1 VPESTLPSSPV
12 PLPVVIDTDPG
23 IDDCLA
29 LLLALNSPELDVRGI
44 SISYGNT
51 VVENAYRNC
60 VEILRRVKRP
70 VRVPLGIG
78 ARRPLKRQL
87 QVADDTHGPSGLG
100 YAEVPPA
107 GVILDYVRP
116 LERLLEAQAQPVT
129 LVTLGPVTS
138 LALVLRANPG
148 LVRDK
153 VGRHVAMIGNVE
165 AAGNQTR
172 FSEFNA
178 WCDPEA
184 LAIVLAAEIPTEMIG
199 LDVTRKLI
207 MKGSEVERLAHHSPW
222 LHDALRFYVEFHQKQ
237 EGLDGAVIND
247 VLAIAYL
254 LQPDVLTFSDLRLSV
269 GLDDGQSRG
278 RTKLDP
284 KGSFVRVAMDVH
296 PTPVR
301 RLLFERVLPA
311 EAPPPPLAEEAL
323 AGPSRSSTRTGQRWR
338 VHSSR
343 SNAARALSSRWS
355 ERPKASSSAACTTSS
370 RRGRWRTRCE
380 TPIG

>member
-1 VPESTLPSSPV
+1 MPQPII
-12 PLPVVIDTDPG
+12 IDTDPG

-29 LLLALNSPELDVRGI
+29 LLLALNSPELEVRGI

-51 VVENAYRNC
+51 IIENAYRNG
-60 VEILRRVKRP
+60 VEILRKVKHP
-70 VRVPLGIG
+70 GRVPLAIG

-100 YAEVPPA
+100 YADVPPA
-107 GVILDYVRP
+107 GVILDYVRT
-116 LERLLEAQAQPVT
+116 LERLLEAQTEPVT

-148 LVRDK
+148 LIRDK
-153 VGRHVAMIGNVE
+153 VGRHVAMIGNIE
-165 AAGNQTR
+165 AAGNTTR

-184 LAIVLAAEIPTEMIG
+184 LATVLASEIPTEMIG
-199 LDVTRKLI
+199 LDVTRKVVI
-207 MKGSEVERLAHHSPW
+207 KGNEVERLAQHSPW
-222 LHDALRFYVEFHQKQ
+222 LHEALRFYVEFHKKH

-254 LQPDVLTFSDLRLSV
+254 IQPDVLTFSDLRLAVS
-269 GLDDGQSRG
+269 LDDGQSRG

-284 KGSFVRVAMDVH
+284 KGSFTRVAMDVH
-296 PTPVR
+296 PPPVR

-311 EAPPPPLAEEAL
+311 GALVEEAM
-323 AGPSRSSTRTGQRWR
+323 A
-338 VHSSR
+338 
-343 SNAARALSSRWS
+343 
-355 ERPKASSSAACTTSS
+355 
-370 RRGRWRTRCE
+370 
-380 TPIG
+380 

>member
-1 VPESTLPSSPV
+1 VPQPV
-12 PLPVVIDTDPG
+12 IIDTDPG

-29 LLLALNSPELDVRGI
+29 ILLALNSPELDVRGI

-51 VVENAYRNC
+51 VVENAYRNA
-60 VEILRRVKRP
+60 VEILRKVKHT

-87 QVADDTHGPSGLG
+87 QVADDTHGPTGLG

-116 LERLLEAQAQPVT
+116 LERMLDAQPEPVT

-138 LALVLRANPG
+138 LALVLRANPA
-148 LVRDK
+148 LVREK
-153 VGRHVAMIGNVE
+153 VSRHVAMIGNIE

-184 LAIVLAAEIPTEMIG
+184 LATVLAAEIPTEMIG
-199 LDVTRKLI
+199 LDVTRKLVI
-207 MKGSEVERLAHHSPW
+207 KGNEVERLAHQSPW
-222 LHDALRFYVEFHQKQ
+222 LYDALRFYVEFHKKQ

-254 LQPDVLTFSDLRLSV
+254 IQPDVLTFSDLRLAV
-269 GLDDGQSRG
+269 DLDDGQSRG

-284 KGSFVRVAMDVH
+284 KGSFTRVAMEVH
-296 PTPVR
+296 TPPVR
-301 RLLFERVLPA
+301 RMLFERVLPA
-311 EAPPPPLAEEAL
+311 GALVEEAM
-323 AGPSRSSTRTGQRWR
+323 A
-338 VHSSR
+338 
-343 SNAARALSSRWS
+343 
-355 ERPKASSSAACTTSS
+355 
-370 RRGRWRTRCE
+370 
-380 TPIG
+380 

>member
-1 VPESTLPSSPV
+1 M
-12 PLPVVIDTDPG
+12 PLPIIIDTDPG

-29 LLLALNSPELDVRGI
+29 LLLALNSPELDVRAI

-51 VVENAYRNC
+51 VVENAYRNA
-60 VEILRRVKRP
+60 VEILRKAKHT
-70 VRVPLGIG
+70 VRIPLGIG

-116 LERLLEAQAQPVT
+116 LERLLAAQPEPIT

-138 LALVLRANPG
+138 LALVLRANPA

-153 VGRHVAMIGNVE
+153 VSRHVAMIGNVE

-184 LAIVLAAEIPTEMIG
+184 LATVLAAEIPTEMIG
-199 LDVTRKLI
+199 LDVTRKI
-207 MKGSEVERLAHHSPW
+207 VIKGNEVERLALQSPW
-222 LHDALRFYVEFHQKQ
+222 LHDALRFYVEFHKKQ

-254 LQPDVLTFSDLRLSV
+254 LQPEVLTFSDLRLV
-269 GLDDGQSRG
+269 VDLDDGQSRG
-278 RTKLDP
+278 RTKLNP
-284 KGSFVRVAMDVH
+284 KGSFTRVAMEVH
-296 PTPVR
+296 PPPVR
-301 RLLFERVLPA
+301 RLLFERVLTGA
-311 EAPPPPLAEEAL
+311 LVEEAM
-323 AGPSRSSTRTGQRWR
+323 A
-338 VHSSR
+338 
-343 SNAARALSSRWS
+343 
-355 ERPKASSSAACTTSS
+355 
-370 RRGRWRTRCE
+370 
-380 TPIG
+380 

>member
-1 VPESTLPSSPV
+1 MPESTSPESRA
-12 PLPVVIDTDPG
+12 PTPVIIDTDPG

-44 SISYGNT
+44 SVSYGNT
-51 VVENAYRNC
+51 TIENAFRNA
-60 VEILRRVKRP
+60 VEILRKAKRPPPPP

-100 YAEVPPA
+100 YAELPPA

-116 LERLLEAQAQPVT
+116 LERMLQAQPQPVT

-148 LVRDK
+148 LVREK
-153 VGRHVAMIGNVE
+153 VSRHVAMIGTIE
-165 AAGNQTR
+165 ATGTQTR
-172 FSEFNA
+172 YSEFNA

-184 LAIVLAAEIPTEMIG
+184 LATVLAAEIPTEMIG
-199 LDVTRKLI
+199 LDVTRRI
-207 MKGSEVERLAHHSPW
+207 VIKGNEVERLAQSSTW
-222 LHDALRFYVEFHQKQ
+222 LYDALRFYVEFHRKQ

-254 LQPDVLTFSDLRLSV
+254 LQPEILTFSDLRLSV
-269 GLDDGQSRG
+269 NLEDGPSRG
-278 RTKLDP
+278 RTKLDA
-284 KGSFVRVAMDVH
+284 KGSFTRVAMEVQA
-296 PTPVR
+296 PPVR

-311 EAPPPPLAEEAL
+311 GALAEEAM
-323 AGPSRSSTRTGQRWR
+323 A
-338 VHSSR
+338 
-343 SNAARALSSRWS
+343 
-355 ERPKASSSAACTTSS
+355 
-370 RRGRWRTRCE
+370 
-380 TPIG
+380 

>member
-1 VPESTLPSSPV
+1 MPEETGPPSPV
-12 PLPVVIDTDPG
+12 PIPVIIDTDPG

-44 SISYGNT
+44 SVSYGNT
-51 VVENAYRNC
+51 SIENAFRNA
-60 VEILRRVKRP
+60 VEILRKVKRPPPPAPPPPPP

-100 YAEVPPA
+100 YAELPPA

-116 LERLLEAQAQPVT
+116 LERMLQAQPQPVT

-148 LVRDK
+148 LVREK
-153 VGRHVAMIGNVE
+153 VSRHVAMIGTIE
-165 AAGNQTR
+165 ATGTQTR
-172 FSEFNA
+172 YSEFNA

-184 LAIVLAAEIPTEMIG
+184 LATVLAAEIPTEMIG
-199 LDVTRKLI
+199 LDVTRKI
-207 MKGSEVERLAHHSPW
+207 IIKGNEVERLAQSSTW
-222 LHDALRFYVEFHQKQ
+222 LYDALRFYVEFHRKQ

-254 LQPDVLTFSDLRLSV
+254 LQPEILTFSDLRLSV
-269 GLDDGQSRG
+269 NLEDGPSRG
-278 RTKLDP
+278 RTKLDA
-284 KGSFVRVAMDVH
+284 KGSFTRVAMEVQA
-296 PTPVR
+296 PQVR

-311 EAPPPPLAEEAL
+311 GALAEEAM
-323 AGPSRSSTRTGQRWR
+323 A
-338 VHSSR
+338 
-343 SNAARALSSRWS
+343 
-355 ERPKASSSAACTTSS
+355 
-370 RRGRWRTRCE
+370 
-380 TPIG
+380 

>member
-1 VPESTLPSSPV
+1 M
-12 PLPVVIDTDPG
+12 PLPIIIDTDPG

-29 LLLALNSPELDVRGI
+29 LLLALNSPELDVRAI

-51 VVENAYRNC
+51 VVENAYRNA
-60 VEILRRVKRP
+60 VEILRKAKHT
-70 VRVPLGIG
+70 VRIPLGIG

-116 LERLLEAQAQPVT
+116 LERLLETQPEPIT

-138 LALVLRANPG
+138 LALVLRANPA

-153 VGRHVAMIGNVE
+153 VSRHVAMIGNVE

-184 LAIVLAAEIPTEMIG
+184 LATVLAAEIPTEMIG
-199 LDVTRKLI
+199 LDVTRKLVI
-207 MKGSEVERLAHHSPW
+207 KGTEVERLAQHSPW
-222 LHDALRFYVEFHQKQ
+222 LHDALRFYVEFHKKQ

-247 VLAIAYL
+247 VLAIGYL
-254 LQPDVLTFSDLRLSV
+254 LQPEVLTFSDLRLV
-269 GLDDGQSRG
+269 VDLDDGQSRG
-278 RTKLDP
+278 RTKLNP
-284 KGSFVRVAMDVH
+284 KGSFTRVAMEVH
-296 PTPVR
+296 PPPVR
-301 RLLFERVLPA
+301 RLLFERVLA
-311 EAPPPPLAEEAL
+311 GALVEEAM
-323 AGPSRSSTRTGQRWR
+323 A
-338 VHSSR
+338 
-343 SNAARALSSRWS
+343 
-355 ERPKASSSAACTTSS
+355 
-370 RRGRWRTRCE
+370 
-380 TPIG
+380 

>member
-1 VPESTLPSSPV
+1 VPQPII
-12 PLPVVIDTDPG
+12 IDTDPG

-29 LLLALNSPELDVRGI
+29 LLLALNSPELDVRAI

-51 VVENAYRNC
+51 VVENAYRNA
-60 VEILRRVKRP
+60 VEILRKVKHP

-87 QVADDTHGPSGLG
+87 QVADDTHGPTGLG

-107 GVILDYVRP
+107 GVILDYARP
-116 LERLLEAQAQPVT
+116 LERLLDAQPEPVT

-153 VGRHVAMIGNVE
+153 VSRHVAMIGNIE

-184 LAIVLAAEIPTEMIG
+184 LRAVLAAEIPTEMIG
-199 LDVTRKLI
+199 LDVTRKLVI
-207 MKGSEVERLAHHSPW
+207 KGSEVERLAQHSPW
-222 LHDALRFYVEFHQKQ
+222 LHDALRFYVEFHKKQ

-254 LQPDVLTFSDLRLSV
+254 IQPDVLTFSDLRLTV
-269 GLDDGQSRG
+269 DLDDGQSRG
-278 RTKLDP
+278 RTKLNP
-284 KGSFVRVAMDVH
+284 KGSFARVAMDVH
-296 PTPVR
+296 PPPVR
-301 RLLFERVLPA
+301 RLLFERVLA
-311 EAPPPPLAEEAL
+311 GALVEEAL
-323 AGPSRSSTRTGQRWR
+323 A
-338 VHSSR
+338 
-343 SNAARALSSRWS
+343 
-355 ERPKASSSAACTTSS
+355 
-370 RRGRWRTRCE
+370 
-380 TPIG
+380 

>member
-1 VPESTLPSSPV
+1 M
-12 PLPVVIDTDPG
+12 PLPIIIDTDPG

-29 LLLALNSPELDVRGI
+29 LLLALNSPELDVRAI

-51 VVENAYRNC
+51 GVENAYRNC
-60 VEILRRVKRP
+60 VEILRRANRRAP
-70 VRVPLGIG
+70 IGIG

-87 QVADDTHGPSGLG
+87 EVAADTHGPSGLG

-116 LERLLEAQAQPVT
+116 LERLLDTQPEPVT

-138 LALVLRANPG
+138 FALVLRANPD
-148 LVRDK
+148 LVREK
-153 VGRHVAMIGNVE
+153 VSRHIAMIGNIE

-184 LAIVLAAEIPTEMIG
+184 LATVLAAEIPTEIIG

-207 MKGSEVERLAHHSPW
+207 VRANEVERLAQSSTW
-222 LHDALRFYVEFHQKQ
+222 LHDALRFYVEFHRKQ
-237 EGLDGAVIND
+237 EGLDGAVVND

-254 LQPDVLTFSDLRLSV
+254 LQPEVLTFSDLRISV
-269 GLDDGQSRG
+269 DLGDGQSRG

-284 KGSFVRVAMDVH
+284 KGSFARVAMDVQT
-296 PTPVR
+296 PPVR
-301 RLLFERVLPA
+301 RLLFDRVLLPSGASGA
-311 EAPPPPLAEEAL
+311 EPLPEEAL
-323 AGPSRSSTRTGQRWR
+323 A
-338 VHSSR
+338 
-343 SNAARALSSRWS
+343 
-355 ERPKASSSAACTTSS
+355 
-370 RRGRWRTRCE
+370 
-380 TPIG
+380 

>member
-1 VPESTLPSSPV
+1 MPDTTPHS

-44 SISYGNT
+44 TITYGNT
-51 VVENAYRNC
+51 VVENAYRNA
-60 VEILRRVKRP
+60 VEIIRKVRHP
-70 VRVPLGIG
+70 VRVSLGIG

-100 YAEVPPA
+100 YADVPPA
-107 GVILDYVRP
+107 GVILDYVWP
-116 LERLLEAQAQPVT
+116 LERVLEAQPEPVT

-138 LALVLRANPG
+138 LALVLRRNPDV
-148 LVRDK
+148 VREK
-153 VGRHVAMIGNVE
+153 VARHVAMIGNVE

-184 LAIVLAAEIPTEMIG
+184 LATVLAAEIPTEMIG
-199 LDVTRKLI
+199 LDVTRKVI
-207 MKGSEVERLAHHSPW
+207 MKGNEVERLAQHSPW
-222 LHDALRFYVEFHQKQ
+222 LHDALRFYVEFHKKQ

-254 LQPDVLTFSDLRLSV
+254 MQPDVLTFSDLRISV
-269 GLDDGQSRG
+269 DLDDGQRRG

-284 KGSFVRVAMDVH
+284 KGSFTRVAMAVN
-296 PTPVR
+296 PAPVR
-301 RLLFERVLPA
+301 RMLFERVLPA
-311 EAPPPPLAEEAL
+311 GALVEEAM
-323 AGPSRSSTRTGQRWR
+323 A
-338 VHSSR
+338 
-343 SNAARALSSRWS
+343 
-355 ERPKASSSAACTTSS
+355 
-370 RRGRWRTRCE
+370 
-380 TPIG
+380 

>member
-1 VPESTLPSSPV
+1 M
-12 PLPVVIDTDPG
+12 
-23 IDDCLA
+23 
-29 LLLALNSPELDVRGI
+29 LALNSPELDVRGI

-51 VVENAYRNC
+51 VVENAYRNA
-60 VEILRRVKRP
+60 VEIMRKVKHP
-70 VRVPLGIG
+70 VRVTLGIG

-87 QVADDTHGPSGLG
+87 DVAADTHGPSGLG
-100 YAEVPPA
+100 YADVPPP

-116 LERLLEAQAQPVT
+116 LERMLDAQPEPVT

-148 LVRDK
+148 LVREK
-153 VGRHVAMIGNVE
+153 VGRHVAMIGNIE

-184 LAIVLAAEIPTEMIG
+184 LATVLAAEIPTEMIG

-207 MKGSEVERLAHHSPW
+207 IKGNEVERLAHSSPW
-222 LHDALRFYVEFHQKQ
+222 LHDALRFYVEFHKKQ

-284 KGSFVRVAMDVH
+284 KGSFARVAMDVH
-296 PTPVR
+296 PPPVR

-311 EAPPPPLAEEAL
+311 GAIAEEAL
-323 AGPSRSSTRTGQRWR
+323 A
-338 VHSSR
+338 
-343 SNAARALSSRWS
+343 
-355 ERPKASSSAACTTSS
+355 
-370 RRGRWRTRCE
+370 
-380 TPIG
+380 

>member
-1 VPESTLPSSPV
+1 MRQPII
-12 PLPVVIDTDPG
+12 IDTDPG

-29 LLLALNSPELDVRGI
+29 LLLALNSPELELRAI

-51 VVENAYRNC
+51 VVENAYRNA
-60 VEILRRVKRP
+60 VEILRKVKQPPP

-78 ARRPLKRQL
+78 ARRPLKRRL
-87 QVADDTHGPSGLG
+87 HVADDTHGPTGLG

-116 LERLLEAQAQPVT
+116 LERLLDAQPQPVT

-153 VGRHVAMIGNVE
+153 VSRHVAMIGSIE

-184 LAIVLAAEIPTEMIG
+184 LRAVLAAEIPTEMIG
-199 LDVTRKLI
+199 LDVTRKLVI
-207 MKGSEVERLAHHSPW
+207 KGSEVERLAQQSPW
-222 LHDALRFYVEFHQKQ
+222 LHDALRFYVEFHKKH

-254 LQPDVLTFSDLRLSV
+254 IQPDVLTFSDLRLTV
-269 GLDDGQSRG
+269 DLDDGQSRG
-278 RTKLDP
+278 RTKLSP
-284 KGSFVRVAMDVH
+284 KGSFTRVAMEVH
-296 PTPVR
+296 PPPVR

-311 EAPPPPLAEEAL
+311 GALVEEAM
-323 AGPSRSSTRTGQRWR
+323 A
-338 VHSSR
+338 
-343 SNAARALSSRWS
+343 
-355 ERPKASSSAACTTSS
+355 
-370 RRGRWRTRCE
+370 
-380 TPIG
+380 

>member
-1 VPESTLPSSPV
+1 V
-12 PLPVVIDTDPG
+12 PLPIIIDTDPG

-29 LLLALNSPELDVRGI
+29 LLLALNSPEFDVRAI

-51 VVENAYRNC
+51 VVENAYRNA
-60 VEILRRVKRP
+60 VEILRKVKHP

-116 LERLLEAQAQPVT
+116 LERLLEAQPDPVT
-129 LVTLGPVTS
+129 LVTLGPLTS
-138 LALVLRANPG
+138 LALVLRANPA
-148 LVRDK
+148 LVHDK

-184 LAIVLAAEIPTEMIG
+184 LATVLAAEIPTEMIG
-199 LDVTRKLI
+199 LDVTRKI
-207 MKGSEVERLAHHSPW
+207 VIKGNEVERLAPHSPW
-222 LHDALRFYVEFHQKQ
+222 LHDALRFYVEFHKKQ

-254 LQPDVLTFSDLRLSV
+254 LQPEVLTFSDLRLV
-269 GLDDGQSRG
+269 VDLDDGQSRG
-278 RTKLDP
+278 RTKLNP
-284 KGSFVRVAMDVH
+284 KGSITRVAMEVH
-296 PTPVR
+296 PPPVR
-301 RLLFERVLPA
+301 RLLFERVLA
-311 EAPPPPLAEEAL
+311 GALVEEAM
-323 AGPSRSSTRTGQRWR
+323 A
-338 VHSSR
+338 
-343 SNAARALSSRWS
+343 
-355 ERPKASSSAACTTSS
+355 
-370 RRGRWRTRCE
+370 
-380 TPIG
+380 

>member
-1 VPESTLPSSPV
+1 MPDAIPPSPI
-12 PLPVVIDTDPG
+12 PVVIDTDPG

-29 LLLALNSPELDVRGI
+29 LLLALNSPELDVRAI

-51 VVENAYRNC
+51 VVENAFRNA
-60 VEILRRVKRP
+60 VEIIRKVKHS
-70 VRVPLGIG
+70 VRVPIGIG

-100 YAEVPPA
+100 YADVPPA

-116 LERLLEAQAQPVT
+116 LERLLEAQPEPVT

-138 LALVLRANPG
+138 LALVLRANPSV
-148 LVRDK
+148 VRQK
-153 VGRHVAMIGNVE
+153 VARHVAMIGNIE
-165 AAGNQTR
+165 APGNTTR

-184 LAIVLAAEIPTEMIG
+184 LATVLAAEIPTEMIG

-207 MKGSEVERLAHHSPW
+207 MKGNEVERLAHQSPW
-222 LHDALRFYVEFHQKQ
+222 LHDALRFYVEFHKKK

-254 LQPDVLTFSDLRLSV
+254 IQPDVLTFSDLRLSV
-269 GLDDGQSRG
+269 GLDDGHSRG

-284 KGSFVRVAMDVH
+284 KGSFTRVAIEVN
-296 PTPVR
+296 PPPVR
-301 RLLFERVLPA
+301 RMLFERVLPA
-311 EAPPPPLAEEAL
+311 GALVEEAL
-323 AGPSRSSTRTGQRWR
+323 A
-338 VHSSR
+338 
-343 SNAARALSSRWS
+343 
-355 ERPKASSSAACTTSS
+355 
-370 RRGRWRTRCE
+370 
-380 TPIG
+380 

>member
-1 VPESTLPSSPV
+1 M
-12 PLPVVIDTDPG
+12 PLPIIIDTDPG

-29 LLLALNSPELDVRGI
+29 LLLALNSPEVDVRAI

-51 VVENAYRNC
+51 GVENAYRNC
-60 VEILRRVKRP
+60 VEILRRANRRAP
-70 VRVPLGIG
+70 IGIG

-87 QVADDTHGPSGLG
+87 EVAADTHGPSGLG

-116 LERLLEAQAQPVT
+116 LERLLDAQPEPVT

-138 LALVLRANPG
+138 FARVLRANPD
-148 LVRDK
+148 LVREK
-153 VGRHVAMIGNVE
+153 VSRHIAMIGNIE

-184 LAIVLAAEIPTEMIG
+184 LATVLAAEIPTEIIG

-207 MKGSEVERLAHHSPW
+207 VRANEVERLAQSSTW
-222 LHDALRFYVEFHQKQ
+222 LHDALRFYVEFHRKQ
-237 EGLDGAVIND
+237 EGLDGAVVND

-254 LQPDVLTFSDLRLSV
+254 LQPEVLTFSDLRISV
-269 GLDDGQSRG
+269 DVGDGQSRG

-284 KGSFVRVAMDVH
+284 KGSFARVAMEVNT
-296 PTPVR
+296 PPVR
-301 RLLFERVLPA
+301 RLLFDRVLLPSGASGA
-311 EAPPPPLAEEAL
+311 EPLPEEAL
-323 AGPSRSSTRTGQRWR
+323 A
-338 VHSSR
+338 
-343 SNAARALSSRWS
+343 
-355 ERPKASSSAACTTSS
+355 
-370 RRGRWRTRCE
+370 
-380 TPIG
+380 

>member
-1 VPESTLPSSPV
+1 M
-12 PLPVVIDTDPG
+12 PLPIIIDTDPG

-29 LLLALNSPELDVRGI
+29 LLLALNSPEVDVRAI

-51 VVENAYRNC
+51 GVENAYRNC
-60 VEILRRVKRP
+60 VEILRRANRRAP
-70 VRVPLGIG
+70 IGIG

-87 QVADDTHGPSGLG
+87 EVAADTHGPSGLG

-116 LERLLEAQAQPVT
+116 LERLLDAQPEPVT

-138 LALVLRANPG
+138 FARVLRANPD
-148 LVRDK
+148 LVREK
-153 VGRHVAMIGNVE
+153 VSRHIAMIGNIE

-184 LAIVLAAEIPTEMIG
+184 LATVLAAEIPTEIIG

-207 MKGSEVERLAHHSPW
+207 VRANEVERLAQSSTW
-222 LHDALRFYVEFHQKQ
+222 LHDALRFYVEFHRKQ
-237 EGLDGAVIND
+237 EGLDGAVVND

-254 LQPDVLTFSDLRLSV
+254 LQPEVLTFSDLRISV
-269 GLDDGQSRG
+269 DVGDGQSRG

-284 KGSFVRVAMDVH
+284 KGSFARVAMDVQT
-296 PTPVR
+296 PPVR
-301 RLLFERVLPA
+301 RLLFDRVLLPSGASGA
-311 EAPPPPLAEEAL
+311 EPLPEEAL
-323 AGPSRSSTRTGQRWR
+323 A
-338 VHSSR
+338 
-343 SNAARALSSRWS
+343 
-355 ERPKASSSAACTTSS
+355 
-370 RRGRWRTRCE
+370 
-380 TPIG
+380 

>member
-1 VPESTLPSSPV
+1 MHP
-12 PLPVVIDTDPG
+12 PLPAPGSPLPIVIDTDPG

-29 LLLALNSPELDVRGI
+29 LLLALQSPELDVRGI
-44 SISYGNT
+44 TITYGNT
-51 VVENAYRNC
+51 VVENAYRNT
-60 VEILRRVKRP
+60 VEIIRKVKRQ

-100 YAEVPPA
+100 YADVPPA

-116 LERLLEAQAQPVT
+116 LERVLDAQPEPVT

-138 LALVLRANPG
+138 LALVLRANPD
-148 LVRDK
+148 LIRKK
-153 VGRHVAMIGNVE
+153 VARHVAMIGNVE

-184 LAIVLAAEIPTEMIG
+184 LATVLAAEIPTEMIG
-199 LDVTRKLI
+199 LDVTRKVI
-207 MKGSEVERLAHHSPW
+207 MKGNEVERLAQHSPW
-222 LHDALRFYVEFHQKQ
+222 LYDALRFYVEFHKKQ

-254 LQPDVLTFSDLRLSV
+254 LQPDVLTFSDLRISV
-269 GLDDGQSRG
+269 DLDDGQRRG

-284 KGSFVRVAMDVH
+284 KGSFTRVAMVVN
-296 PTPVR
+296 PAPVR
-301 RLLFERVLPA
+301 RMLFERVLPA
-311 EAPPPPLAEEAL
+311 GALVEEAM
-323 AGPSRSSTRTGQRWR
+323 A
-338 VHSSR
+338 
-343 SNAARALSSRWS
+343 
-355 ERPKASSSAACTTSS
+355 
-370 RRGRWRTRCE
+370 
-380 TPIG
+380 

>member
-1 VPESTLPSSPV
+1 MSSPLPAPSSP
-12 PLPVVIDTDPG
+12 LPVIIDTDPG

-29 LLLALNSPELDVRGI
+29 LLLALNSPELDVRAI

-51 VVENAYRNC
+51 VVENAYRNA
-60 VEILRRVKRP
+60 VEIIRKVKHP

-100 YAEVPPA
+100 YADVPPA

-116 LERLLEAQAQPVT
+116 LERLLEAQPEPVT
-129 LVTLGPVTS
+129 LVTLGPLTS
-138 LALVLRANPG
+138 LALVLRVNPG
-148 LVRDK
+148 LVRQK
-153 VGRHVAMIGNVE
+153 VARHVAMIGNIE

-184 LAIVLAAEIPTEMIG
+184 LATVLAAEIPTEMIG

-207 MKGSEVERLAHHSPW
+207 IKASEVDRLAQHAPW
-222 LHDALRFYVEFHQKQ
+222 LHDALRFYVEFHRKQ

-254 LQPDVLTFSDLRLSV
+254 LQPEVLTFSDLRLRV
-269 GLDDGQSRG
+269 DLDDGQSRG
-278 RTKLDP
+278 RTKVDP
-284 KGSFVRVAMDVH
+284 KGWFARVAMEVH
-296 PTPVR
+296 TPPVR
-301 RLLFERVLPA
+301 RLLFERVLA
-311 EAPPPPLAEEAL
+311 GAPVEEAL
-323 AGPSRSSTRTGQRWR
+323 A
-338 VHSSR
+338 
-343 SNAARALSSRWS
+343 
-355 ERPKASSSAACTTSS
+355 
-370 RRGRWRTRCE
+370 
-380 TPIG
+380 

>member
-1 VPESTLPSSPV
+1 V
-12 PLPVVIDTDPG
+12 PLPIIIDTDPG

-29 LLLALNSPELDVRGI
+29 LLLALNSPELDVRAI

-51 VVENAYRNC
+51 VVENAYRNA
-60 VEILRRVKRP
+60 VEILRKAKHT
-70 VRVPLGIG
+70 VRIPLGIG

-116 LERLLEAQAQPVT
+116 LERLLAAQPEPIT

-138 LALVLRANPG
+138 LALVLRANPA

-153 VGRHVAMIGNVE
+153 VSRHVAMIGNVE

-184 LAIVLAAEIPTEMIG
+184 LATVLAAEIPTEMIG
-199 LDVTRKLI
+199 LDVTRKI
-207 MKGSEVERLAHHSPW
+207 VIKGNEVERLALQSPW
-222 LHDALRFYVEFHQKQ
+222 LHDALRFYVEFHKKQ

-254 LQPDVLTFSDLRLSV
+254 LQPEVLTFSDLRLV
-269 GLDDGQSRG
+269 VDLDDGQSRG
-278 RTKLDP
+278 RTKLNP
-284 KGSFVRVAMDVH
+284 KGSFTRVAMEVH
-296 PTPVR
+296 PPPVR
-301 RLLFERVLPA
+301 RLLFERVLTGA
-311 EAPPPPLAEEAL
+311 LVEEAM
-323 AGPSRSSTRTGQRWR
+323 A
-338 VHSSR
+338 
-343 SNAARALSSRWS
+343 
-355 ERPKASSSAACTTSS
+355 
-370 RRGRWRTRCE
+370 
-380 TPIG
+380 